1 MYSSCSWFLLIILAL
16 IFLGMAVY
24 LWGYF
29 SCRLNKI
36 CCTAPPLPPLPL
48 PPPAAPL
55 GRAPLPARPYVR
67 VVSADELEF
76 ADVE

>member
-1 MYSSCSWFLLIILAL
+1 MYSSCSWLLIVILAL

-24 LWGYF
+24 LWGYY

-48 PPPAAPL
+48 PPGSSSINAVPS
-55 GRAPLPARPYVR
+55 RPYVR

-76 ADVE
+76 MDDE

>member
-1 MYSSCSWFLLIILAL
+1 MYSSCSWLLIIILAL
-16 IFLGMAVY
+16 IFLGVAVY

-48 PPPAAPL
+48 RPPLPV
-55 GRAPLPARPYVR
+55 APLPDRPYVR
-67 VVSADELEF
+67 IVSEDELEF
-76 ADVE
+76 ADDDE